1 MSGNLDDIVGFKQ
14 LFLKLVKNR
23 YFVIISLFL
32 SFALAYAY
40 NRYSTEYFN
49 VETSLLFKEDNR
61 LSTIQL
67 YDNSYKNNENFSS
80 SPFYLDNFLLMHKS
94 HKDF

>member
-14 LFLKLVKNR
+14 LFKIVKKR

-32 SFALAYAY
+32 SFALAYIY

-67 YDNSYKNNENFSS
+67 YDNSYKNNENLENKS
-80 SPFYLDNFLLMHKS
+80 LLINSYPLVYKHLKI
-94 HKDF
+94 